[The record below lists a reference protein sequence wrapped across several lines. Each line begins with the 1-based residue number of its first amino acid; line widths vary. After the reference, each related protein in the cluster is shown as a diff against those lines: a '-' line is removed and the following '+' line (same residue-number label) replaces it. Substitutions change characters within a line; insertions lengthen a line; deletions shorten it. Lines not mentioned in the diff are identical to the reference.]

1 MVCRKLLGEE
11 EIMYISI
18 NTEDNIIKLI
28 QHMLSDNRIRSQIP
42 LDDINLSLEIL
53 DDLVKQKE
61 LRKVSNKKSY
71 ELIKQHRTI
80 DPSYARPKRNK

>member
-1 MVCRKLLGEE
+1 MVRRKLLGEE
-11 EIMYISI
+11 KIMYISI
-18 NTEDNIIKLI
+18 NTENNIIQLI
-28 QHMLSDNRIRSQIP
+28 QHMLSDNRIRSQMP

-71 ELIKQHRTI
+71 ELIKQHRII
-80 DPSYARPKRNK
+80 DPNYARPKRDK

>member
-1 MVCRKLLGEE
+1 MVRRKLLGEE
-11 EIMYISI
+11 EVMYISI

-42 LDDINLSLEIL
+42 LDDINLSLQIL

-71 ELIKQHRTI
+71 EITRQHRIT
-80 DPSYARPKRNK
+80 DPNYARPKRNK